1 MIRLSSCK
9 IKSLNNL
16 VLLHGFG
23 SVWRA
28 YCTVHVRKQASGAK
42 KLRRPS
48 PFFVLLLRKRL
59 GTASGAWFGRE
70 HANCP
75 NHGKDYS
82 AGKLKMPKISIVVP
96 FHNEEE
102 NVTEMYD
109 RLHSVMEATGKTYE
123 LIFVDDGSTDLT
135 YRLLSD
141 IATIDHLVTVVR
153 LGRNFGQTSALA
165 AGFAQTTG
173 KYVIAMDG
181 DLQHDPAD
189 IPIFLHKLA
198 EGYDIVSGWR
208 KQRID
213 NFWLR
218 RFPSRCANWLM
229 AKLSAVDIH
238 DFGTTF
244 KAYRREVLERLPLY
258 GEMHRFIPAIASAY
272 GASICEVPIHNVNR
286 QRGKS
291 HYGISRT
298 FRVLFDLMTIRFLLQ
313 YKARPLHFF
322 GRLGCLS
329 IMGGLTVAF
338 WLLIEKI
345 AYHIS
350 VINEHGAAVVFG
362 AVMILAGLQLLA
374 FGLLG
379 DLQVWQY
386 HTPATRTSYTVA
398 ELLQPP
404 TAFDGD

>member
-1 MIRLSSCK
+1 
-9 IKSLNNL
+9 
-16 VLLHGFG
+16 
-23 SVWRA
+23 
-28 YCTVHVRKQASGAK
+28 
-42 KLRRPS
+42 
-48 PFFVLLLRKRL
+48 
-59 GTASGAWFGRE
+59 
-70 HANCP
+70 
-75 NHGKDYS
+75 
-82 AGKLKMPKISIVVP
+82 MPTISIVVP

-102 NVTEMYD
+102 NVMEMYD
-109 RLHSVMEATGKTYE
+109 RLHSVMQATGETYE

-135 YRLLSD
+135 YRFLSD

-165 AGFAQTTG
+165 AGFAQTSG

-189 IPIFLHKLA
+189 IPVFLHKLS

-244 KAYRREVLERLPLY
+244 KAYRHEVLERLPLY
-258 GEMHRFIPAIASAY
+258 GEMHRFIPALASAY

-291 HYGISRT
+291 HYGISHISCAVRSDDHS
-298 FRVLFDLMTIRFLLQ
+298 VHSAIQ
-313 YKARPLHFF
+313 SA
-322 GRLGCLS
+322 S
-329 IMGGLTVAF
+329 VAF
-338 WLLIEKI
+338 FWKI
-345 AYHIS
+345 RLR
-350 VINEHGAAVVFG
+350 EHHDRAGRGFLAADREDRLPHQCHWRARRSSGFRCRDDIG
-362 AVMILAGLQLLA
+362 WIATARLWPAG
-374 FGLLG
+374 
-379 DLQVWQY
+379 
-386 HTPATRTSYTVA
+386 
-398 ELLQPP
+398 
-404 TAFDGD
+404 

>member
-1 MIRLSSCK
+1 
-9 IKSLNNL
+9 
-16 VLLHGFG
+16 
-23 SVWRA
+23 
-28 YCTVHVRKQASGAK
+28 
-42 KLRRPS
+42 
-48 PFFVLLLRKRL
+48 
-59 GTASGAWFGRE
+59 
-70 HANCP
+70 
-75 NHGKDYS
+75 
-82 AGKLKMPKISIVVP
+82 MPRISIVVP

-102 NVTEMYD
+102 NVMEMYD
-109 RLHSVMEATGKTYE
+109 RLHSVMHATGETYE

-135 YRLLSD
+135 HRLLSD
-141 IATIDHLVTVVR
+141 VAALDHLVTVVR

-165 AGFAQTTG
+165 AGFAQASG

-181 DLQHDPAD
+181 DLQHDPGD
-189 IPIFLHKLA
+189 IPMFLDKLS

-229 AKLSAVDIH
+229 AKLSAVEIH

-322 GRLGCLS
+322 GRLGCVN
-329 IMGGLTVAF
+329 IMIGLAVAF

-345 AYHIS
+345 AYHVS

-362 AVMILAGLQLLA
+362 AVMILAGLHLLA
-374 FGLLG
+374 LGLLG

-404 TAFDGD
+404 RVVNGD